1 MGKALM
7 TIIAGT
13 IILWGMI
20 EMLAVGGRNKR
31 LRQDK
36 TALLEWEGEGGSI

>member
-1 MGKALM
+1 MGKALA

-20 EMLAVGGRNKR
+20 ELLAVGGKKKR
-31 LRQDK
+31 WSQDK
-36 TALLEWEGEGGSI
+36 TALLEWESEGGSI